1 MMWKKLTENNCHEWK
16 LSTAVDPMKGNT
28 GVRFVKHEA
37 SQPPGGCP
45 TYVGD
50 APAHT
55 VKPVLSSHS

>member
-37 SQPPGGCP
+37 SQPSEGALLMW
-45 TYVGD
+45 VMLL
-50 APAHT
+50 HIQ
-55 VKPVLSSHS
+55 